1 MSSRPDLSQDT
12 ARSASRPG
20 DGPPGNP
27 QGDRGSRQ
35 NLLSWLQLPRDVYL
49 LLFYTLGKG
58 FQLTIGTLDINYYAH
73 SLGYQPDFIGL
84 LSALPALGSLISA
97 VPSGMLADRLG
108 YKPVLLASA
117 LSMPFFLAMIG
128 LTSAAPLMLLAAFFQ
143 GVASAAYWVTNVPL
157 LIEKTSEERR
167 VGVLALN
174 SFVLLGIGSLGNLL
188 GGAIPELVAC
198 LLQVS
203 ANSVLALRWGVL
215 SASLVSLLFGLPLWW
230 LRSAPPRASH
240 AGTAQVAKASP
251 PPEGAGSSSSA
262 TGGRFPLAVFVKLL
276 VPDLIFNMGEGA
288 VIALIQLF
296 FVLRFSL
303 LPGPLGVIFTIS
315 GLAGGLFSLTAP
327 LFVHRWRKIKIITT
341 VMYASAPLMLLIGYS
356 PILLVAVLGE
366 YTRSFLRL
374 LIEPVYTA
382 FAMEQV
388 SERYRGR
395 LSGFYSV
402 TWSVGYSLG
411 PTVAGW
417 LQTYVNLSAAFLF
430 AAICL
435 VIAASLLLAAF
446 GRRPVSAP
454 DPR

>member
-1 MSSRPDLSQDT
+1 MRLAT
-12 ARSASRPG
+12 
-20 DGPPGNP
+20 
-27 QGDRGSRQ
+27 
-35 NLLSWLQLPRDVYL
+35 WLQLPRDVYL

-84 LSALPALGSLISA
+84 LSAMPALGSLVSA

-117 LSMPFFLAMIG
+117 LLTPLFLALIG
-128 LTSAAPLMLLAAFFQ
+128 LTSAAPLLLLAAFFQ
-143 GVASAAYWVTNVPL
+143 GVASTAYWVTNVPL
-157 LIEKTSEERR
+157 LIEKTNEEQR

-174 SFVLLGIGSLGNLL
+174 SFLLLGVGALGNLV
-188 GGAIPELVAC
+188 GGAIPELVAS

-215 SASLVSLLFGLPLWW
+215 SASLVSGLFGLPLW
-230 LRSAPPRASH
+230 LL
-240 AGTAQVAKASP
+240 QASP
-251 PPEGAGSSSSA
+251 PTASRRSSA
-262 TGGRFPLAVFVKLL
+262 AVQTPIPHSAAAASSRPEAAERFPLAVFAQLL

-296 FVLRFSL
+296 FVLRFAL
-303 LPGPLGVIFTIS
+303 LPGPLGLIFTIS

-327 LFVHRWRKIKIITT
+327 LFVHRWSKIGIITT
-341 VMYASAPLMLLIGYS
+341 VMYLSAPLMILIGYA
-356 PILLVAVLGE
+356 PLLVVAVLGE
-366 YTRSFLRL
+366 YARSFLRL

-388 SERYRGR
+388 SERYRAT

-402 TWSVGYSLG
+402 TWSIGYSLG

-417 LQTYVNLSAAFLF
+417 LQTYVDLSAAFLF

-446 GRRPVSAP
+446 GRRPARS
-454 DPR
+454 

>member
-12 ARSASRPG
+12 AHSADSMG
-20 DGPPGNP
+20 DGPADNP
-27 QGDRGSRQ
+27 QGNQSGRPQ
-35 NLLSWLQLPRDVYL
+35 LLTWLQLPRDVYL

-84 LSALPALGSLISA
+84 LSAMPALGSLVSA

-117 LSMPFFLAMIG
+117 LLTPLFLALIG
-128 LTSAAPLMLLAAFFQ
+128 LTSAAPLLLLAAFLQ
-143 GVASAAYWVTNVPL
+143 GVVSTAFWVTNIPL

-174 SFVLLGIGSLGNLL
+174 SFLLLGVGSLGNLL
-188 GGAIPELVAC
+188 GGAIPELAAS

-215 SASLVSLLFGLPLWW
+215 SASLVSVLFGLPLW
-230 LRSAPPRASH
+230 LLQPTPPRASRRT
-240 AGTAQVAKASP
+240 TAPATGAPAP
-251 PPEGAGSSSSA
+251 PPSNKSA
-262 TGGRFPLAVFVKLL
+262 PAEQRERFPLAVFAQLL

-288 VIALIQLF
+288 VVALIQLF

-303 LPGPLGVIFTIS
+303 LPGPLGLIFTIS

-327 LFVHRWRKIKIITT
+327 LFVHRWSKIGIITT
-341 VMYASAPLMLLIGYS
+341 VMYISAPLMLLIGYS
-356 PILLVAVLGE
+356 PIMLIAVLGE
-366 YTRSFLRL
+366 YIRSFLRQ

-388 SERYRGR
+388 SARYRGT

-402 TWSVGYSLG
+402 TWSIGYSLG
-411 PTVAGW
+411 PTLAGW
-417 LQTYVNLSAAFLF
+417 LQTSVNLSAAFLF

-446 GRRPVSAP
+446 GRRSA
-454 DPR
+454 RLS

>member
-1 MSSRPDLSQDT
+1 M
-12 ARSASRPG
+12 
-20 DGPPGNP
+20 
-27 QGDRGSRQ
+27 
-35 NLLSWLQLPRDVYL
+35 SWLQLPRDVYL

-84 LSALPALGSLISA
+84 LSALPAIGSLISA
-97 VPSGMLADRLG
+97 VPVGMLADRLG

-128 LTSAAPLMLLAAFFQ
+128 LTSAAPLLLLAAFLQ
-143 GVASAAYWVTNVPL
+143 GIASTAYWVTNVPL

-174 SFVLLGIGSLGNLL
+174 SFVLLGVGSLGNLL
-188 GGAIPELVAC
+188 GGAIPELVAR

-203 ANSVLALRWGVL
+203 ANSALALRWGVL

-230 LRSAPPRASH
+230 LHSAPPRASR
-240 AGTAQVAKASP
+240 AGTAPTTTALQAPSRP
-251 PPEGAGSSSSA
+251 S
-262 TGGRFPLAVFVKLL
+262 TGETRERFPLTVFAQLL

-303 LPGPLGVIFTIS
+303 LPGALGLIFTIS

-341 VMYASAPLMLLIGYS
+341 VMYTSAPLMLLIGYS

-395 LSGFYSV
+395 LSGFYSM
-402 TWSVGYSLG
+402 TWSIGYSLG

-430 AAICL
+430 AAVCL

-446 GRRPVSAP
+446 GGRPVGAP
-454 DPR
+454 EPR